1 MSGQE
6 YHYKMKSK
14 NNAVTFEL
22 GICDNSSDMN
32 TGFQLKI
39 NDLSSSS
46 TVSGVFSIAVD
57 ELKWVNNG
65 WPFNTLSKGQSKR
78 IQIFE
83 SALLND
89 LESLTLRISVIFY

>member
-6 YHYKMKSK
+6 RHYKMKNK

-22 GICDNSSDMN
+22 GICDNSLN
-32 TGFQLKI
+32 IYTGFELAI

-46 TVSGVFSIAVD
+46 RVSGMFSIAVD

-65 WPFNTLSKGQSKR
+65 WNVKSLSKGQSKR

-83 SALLND
+83 SALFND